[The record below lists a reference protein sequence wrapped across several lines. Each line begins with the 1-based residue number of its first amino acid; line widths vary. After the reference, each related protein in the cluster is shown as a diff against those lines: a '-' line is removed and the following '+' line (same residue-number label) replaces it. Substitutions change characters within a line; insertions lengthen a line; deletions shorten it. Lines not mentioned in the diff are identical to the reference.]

1 MCRIILRR
9 GRLVGLVLIALT
21 ATAFGPTYAEK
32 HRAGSGKV
40 IRLAEVD
47 QSAQIR
53 PQEHPPDELDL
64 LPRVRPG
71 HEELRSA
78 IWSGSPNIPA
88 AYLANGADPNVKSSE
103 GDPILFYA
111 LWNAHEG
118 PVHDLLLAGTDPNMP
133 RKDGTTPLD
142 YAVWNGHAKL
152 VAKLLEF
159 GADPLLKSRNNTNAL
174 ANARYYQKRDLIKL
188 LEAEPGEIRK
198 PQPKKPPTVL
208 RRPDA
213 KFGSSAWSAAGG
225 GQAATYSLDSRQLI
239 VGGQRGGIRFLSAET
254 GEVQRVLKGG
264 DYEILSLAIIPKSQL
279 LISASAD
286 RTVRF
291 WDLKSFQ
298 EVKRLHS
305 HQGQGKALAVSPD
318 GKYLCT
324 GTQLWEIESLEPL
337 QLSAEGRELCRD
349 IPLWSLFTPDSRYLI
364 SRLNQNDVWV
374 WPVAGGKER
383 DVKGLGANMPAVLT
397 WKDLASTV
405 EIGRAKLDDP
415 LAVIVDPYTILSGPP
430 ELLRA
435 CERRARAT
443 VGNARAVACSP
454 NGQYLAAVGHRS
466 RVQVYDLENRRPMIY
481 EGHTAGLQC
490 VAASP
495 DGKWIATGSDDC
507 TVRIWDRA
515 TQKTAEVIETATFVY
530 SVRFSPDSRL
540 LAIGDNN
547 GQLYLWDVKA
557 RTMQKH
563 DVSGRLTDLAFDPKG
578 NYLAVVGWDLY
589 LLDLETRQVRARI
602 TSGSTQ
608 QGKIA
613 LASSL
618 GLIVGTANSQAAAEE
633 FKVPN
638 AWSLDGKELF
648 VQTDLFS
655 AKMGHRTFIDAVAFS
670 PDSRFLAASSQAAI
684 RLWDMR
690 ERRPVGDRWAGHTSS
705 INKLR
710 FSLDGKWLA
719 SASGD
724 GTARVW
730 EVATAQQTFVLEG
743 DVYAVSGVD
752 FTPAGDVVTANW
764 DGSAHLWKLPVEGR

>member
-1 MCRIILRR
+1 MCPSVLR
-9 GRLVGLVLIALT
+9 GRLGGPMLIALT
-21 ATAFGPTYAEK
+21 AITVGAAYAEK

-40 IRLAEVD
+40 IQLAEVD

-53 PQEHPPDELDL
+53 PQEHLPGELDL

-71 HEELRSA
+71 HAELHSA
-78 IWSGSPNIPA
+78 IWSGSPNLPA
-88 AYLANGADPNVKSSE
+88 AHLANGADPNVKDAE

-111 LWNAHEG
+111 LWNAKVEA
-118 PVHDLLLAGTDPNMP
+118 VHDLLMAGADPNLP

-142 YAVWNGHAKL
+142 YAVWNGHANL

-159 GADPLLKSRNNTNAL
+159 GADPLLKSRNNTSAL

-188 LEAEPGEIRK
+188 LEAEPGEVRK
-198 PQPKKPPTVL
+198 PQPKTPPTVL

-213 KFGSSAWSAAGG
+213 KFGSSAWSIAGG
-225 GQAATYSLDSRQLI
+225 GQAVTYSLDSRLLI
-239 VGGQRGGIRFLSAET
+239 VGGHRGAIRLLSAET

-264 DYEILSLAIIPKSQL
+264 DDEILGLVMIPNSQIL
-279 LISASAD
+279 VSAGYDGA
-286 RTVRF
+286 VRF
-291 WDLKSFQ
+291 WDLKSYQ
-298 EVKRLHS
+298 EVKRIKAH
-305 HQGQGKALAVSPD
+305 HGQGKALAVSPD
-318 GKYLCT
+318 GKFLCT
-324 GTQLWEIESLEPL
+324 GTQLWEIESLDPL
-337 QLSAEGRELCRD
+337 RLSAEGRELCHD
-349 IPLWSLFTPDSRYLI
+349 IPLWSLFTPDSRYLV

-374 WPVAGGKER
+374 WPVAGGEER
-383 DVKGLGANMPAVLT
+383 EVKGLGENMPAVLT
-397 WKDLASTV
+397 WKDIAIV
-405 EIGRAKLDDP
+405 AEIGQVKPNDP

-430 ELLRA
+430 ELLQVWD
-435 CERRARAT
+435 RRARAT

-454 NGQYLAAVGHRS
+454 NGQYLASVGHGS
-466 RVQVYDLENRRPMIY
+466 RVYVYDIENRGPITY

-490 VAASP
+490 IAASP

-557 RTMQKH
+557 RTMQKY
-563 DVSGRLTDLAFDPKG
+563 DVSGRLTDLAFDPKE
-578 NYLAVVGWDLY
+578 NFLAVVGWDLF

-608 QGKIA
+608 QGRIA
-613 LASSL
+613 LSSGL
-618 GLIVGTANSQAAAEE
+618 GLIVGTANSQAAGEE

-638 AWSLDGKELF
+638 AWSLDGNKLF
-648 VQTDLFS
+648 VRTDLFS
-655 AKMGHRTFIDAVAFS
+655 AKMGHRTFIQAVAFS
-670 PDSRFLAASSQAAI
+670 PNDRFLAASSEAAI
-684 RLWDMR
+684 RLWDMK
-690 ERRPVGDRWAGHTSS
+690 ERRSVGDRWVGHVEW
-705 INKLR
+705 INQLT
-710 FSLDGKWLA
+710 FSPDGKWLA

-730 EVATAQQTFVLEG
+730 EVATGQQKFALDA

-752 FTPAGDVVTANW
+752 FTPRGDVVTANS
-764 DGSAHLWKLPVEGR
+764 DGTAHLWKLPLESR